1 MTWINDL
8 FTAGT
13 LGAQWTAVTPDGSIN
28 YPAAGNSSVE
38 LFSNTGANSIWVT
51 GANATRLEQ
60 GIADNS
66 SFEIYTALLDNP
78 IEAGL
83 FVRSATITSDFVK
96 FGIFSGGFTFAWAA
110 GGVANF
116 SNGGASG
123 AFPVALRLVRS
134 GSSWS
139 AYYAS
144 AVSADDPGSVS
155 WTQFHTTVTAAFT
168 VAAGGLYAGGT
179 DSPRFDYGTSTL
191 AAPIAGTG
199 AAVLGALAASV
210 AGVRTV
216 TAAAVA
222 APAGLTAT
230 SSGVRTVTA
239 ASAATLGASTATAA
253 GMRTVTGTAV
263 AAFNALVATITAP
276 ATIPGTAAA
285 TLGALAAT
293 ASGTS
298 PQAETGGSW
307 YGLLDIAR
315 EYEQLLADE
324 LSRPPEACPNDGEP
338 LRTGPGGVLHCR
350 FDGWRSDGQ

>member
-51 GANATRLEQ
+51 AANATRLEQ
-60 GIADNS
+60 GIADNA

-83 FVRSATITSDFVK
+83 FVRGATITSDFAK
-96 FGIFSGGFTFAWAA
+96 FGIFAGGFTFAWAA

-116 SNGGASG
+116 NNGGASG

-144 AVSADDPGSVS
+144 AVSADDPGAVS

-168 VAAGGLYAGGT
+168 VAAGGLYAGGA
-179 DSPRFDYGTSTL
+179 DSPRFDYGVSTL
-191 AAPIAGTG
+191 AAPVTGTG
-199 AAVLGALAASV
+199 SAVLGALSASA
-210 AGVRTV
+210 AGVRTIV
-216 TAAAVA
+216 GAAVA
-222 APAGLTAT
+222 SPSGLAATA
-230 SSGVRTVTA
+230 SGVRTVTA
-239 ASAATLGASTATAA
+239 ASMATLGASTATAA
-253 GMRTVTGTAV
+253 GTRTVRSTA
-263 AAFNALVATITAP
+263 AASFAALVATMTAP
-276 ATIPGTAAA
+276 ATIPGTATAV
-285 TLGALAAT
+285 LGALTAT
-293 ASGTS
+293 AAGSS

-324 LSRPPEACPNDGEP
+324 LARSPEACPNDGEP
-338 LRTGPGGVLHCR
+338 LQAGPGGVLHCR
-350 FDGWRSDGQ
+350 FDGWRSDDQ